1 MTKFIHFKDVK
12 AMRGSR
18 LYDLLSSNDP
28 KDKKGAEN
36 LYKDISA
43 KEDLNWL
50 PQYQYLRN
58 WNVGSEVSGS

>member
-1 MTKFIHFKDVK
+1 MSKFIQFKDVK

-28 KDKKGAEN
+28 KDKKEAEA

-43 KEDLNWL
+43 KFDKNWD
-50 PQYQYLRN
+50 PKYNHLRN
-58 WNVGSEVSGS
+58 WNAGSDVSSY

>member
-1 MTKFIHFKDVK
+1 MSKFIHFKDVK

-28 KDKKGAEN
+28 KDLKEAEA
-36 LYKDISA
+36 LYRDISA
-43 KEDLNWL
+43 KEDRNWL

-58 WNVGSEVSGS
+58 WNVGSDVSSN

>member
-1 MTKFIHFKDVK
+1 MNKYIQFKDTK

-28 KDKKGAEN
+28 KDKKEAEA

-43 KEDLNWL
+43 KEDRNWL
-50 PQYQYLRN
+50 PQYHYLRN
-58 WNVGSEVSGS
+58 WNAGSDVSSD